1 MNDLELYAKDGKKLE
16 DLLST
21 VTQFSDDIGLEFW
34 LYKCAKATFIKSKL
48 TRTIAVELDI
58 DTTIC
63 KLDQD
68 KTQKYLGIDKGN
80 GIQHS
85 KMKEKIRKECQ
96 QK

>member
-63 KLDQD
+63 KLD
-68 KTQKYLGIDKGN
+68 
-80 GIQHS
+80 
-85 KMKEKIRKECQ
+85 
-96 QK
+96 